1 MKAVSE
7 DVLAHIEK
15 NKKVEN
21 DGWIFSHQARQSLV
35 NGEVLT
41 LRAPCHERPSKDRY
55 DISLFWGPKYV
66 VRDES
71 LQKVDPKS
79 ISPGA
84 DLGKYTWA
92 SEKNF
97 VAVIQDTNT
106 GESASISDNES
117 PMSLSFIGEF
127 GIKRSRLPELMR
139 EAISSGFEGSSV
151 ECVGQVIQDYKTLSV
166 NYINSPRELTGKA
179 LSAIIKA
186 DEMGN
191 NKGDLPAGISKE
203 KFRSPS
209 L

>member
-1 MKAVSE
+1 MNSVSE
-7 DVLAHIEK
+7 DVLAHIDK
-15 NKKVEN
+15 NKKVES
-21 DGWIFSHQARQSLV
+21 DGWIFSHKARQSLV

-66 VRDES
+66 VRGES

-79 ISPGA
+79 ISPGV

-106 GESASISDNES
+106 GESVSISDNES

-139 EAISSGFEGSSV
+139 KAISNGFEGSDA

-166 NYINSPRELTGKA
+166 NYINNPRELTEKA

-191 NKGDLPAGISKE
+191 NKGELPAGMSKE
-203 KFRSPS
+203 KSIPPSP
-209 L
+209 